1 MAKKTVVE
9 EVLKTFGLGSL
20 VDALKNSEAFKNRL
34 EEVSKQVEEN
44 LKKGVGSRRP
54 EVMYS
59 FTVRTLGE
67 STGAPQGFPPPGRPP
82 KGRPPSARRGDRVR
96 PASAGEG
103 LETKPEAF
111 VDIFDEGDHVSV
123 IATLPMVKKDELSV
137 ELKGQM
143 LVLLA
148 GDFRKEVNLPCP
160 VEGRPEVSFKNG
172 VFDIRMQKKI
182 SE

>member
-20 VDALKNSEAFKNRL
+20 VDALTNSEAFKNRL
-34 EEVSKQVEEN
+34 EEVNKQIEEN
-44 LKKGVGSRRP
+44 LKKGVGGKRP

-67 STGAPQGFPPPGRPP
+67 ASGAPQGFPPSGRPP
-82 KGRPPSARRGDRVR
+82 RSKQPPAPREGRVR
-96 PASAGEG
+96 RASAGER
-103 LETKPEAF
+103 LQTKPEAF
-111 VDIFDEGDHVSV
+111 VDIFDEGDHISV
-123 IATLPMVKKDELSV
+123 IATLPMVKADELSV

-160 VEGRPEVSFKNG
+160 VAGHPQVSFKNG
-172 VFDIRMQKKI
+172 VFDICLQKKP